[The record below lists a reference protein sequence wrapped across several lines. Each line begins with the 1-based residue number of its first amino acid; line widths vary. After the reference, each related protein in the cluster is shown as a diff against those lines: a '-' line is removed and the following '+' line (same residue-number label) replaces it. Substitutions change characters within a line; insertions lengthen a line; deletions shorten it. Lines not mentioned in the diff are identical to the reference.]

1 MNTKTLRTLIPL
13 AVLLVIGIGFAFH
26 SGVGT
31 LSAFGWGSISILCPL
46 GALGTMLASKM
57 LVPRA
62 LVSLGLAVAAILLL
76 GRAFCGWVCPVP
88 VVSKLR
94 DIFHKK
100 TDAATEAAL
109 PKAGDEEAPSKA
121 RPAAKPLSAE
131 ELKVIHTGCGK
142 AEGCASCAEKRGAID
157 SRHVVLG
164 GSLLTAAIFGFP
176 VFCLVC
182 PIGLTFATVLL
193 VLLLFTGGDVTW
205 SVVAV
210 PALLAAEVV
219 FFRKW
224 CSNLCPLS
232 ALMSLIGKANRTF
245 RPAINDQ
252 ACLETSKGAVCG
264 VCARVC
270 EQGID
275 PRHPERGADWS
286 ECTKCRACVDAC
298 PGSAITMPFLPTR
311 ADDIEPPSQHG
322 ETRKRK
328 EADAP
333 LLDEDLPLAASTG
346 LDD

>member
-13 AVLLVIGIGFAFH
+13 AVLLVIGVGFALH

-31 LSAFGWGSISILCPL
+31 LSALGWGSISILCPL

-62 LVSLGLAVAAILLL
+62 VISLVLAVAAILIL
-76 GRAFCGWVCPVP
+76 GRAFCAWVCPVP

-100 TDAATEAAL
+100 ADPADEPSAA
-109 PKAGDEEAPSKA
+109 KATPADES
-121 RPAAKPLSAE
+121 RTAKPLSAE
-131 ELKVIHTGCGK
+131 ELKVIHTDCGK
-142 AEGCASCAEKRGAID
+142 ADGCASCAEKRGAID

-176 VFCLVC
+176 VFCLIC

-193 VLLLFTGGDVTW
+193 VMLLFTGGDVTW
-205 SVVAV
+205 SIVAV
-210 PALLAAEVV
+210 PALLAAEVI

-224 CSNLCPLS
+224 CSTFCPLS

-252 ACLETSKGAVCG
+252 ACLETSKGVTCG

-298 PGSAITMPFLPTR
+298 PGNAITMPFLPKP
-311 ADDIEPPSQHG
+311 ADRTAPPAQNG
-322 ETRKRK
+322 TARRQK
-328 EADAP
+328 EAEAP
-333 LLDEDLPLAASTG
+333 ILDEDLPLAASTG